1 MAGNI
6 GYTQHPV
13 KQTPTNASQMERP
26 LTPPDQCQ
34 ECGEDTYNTSGVC
47 KWCLRE
53 MREQDR
59 YEQDRDDR

>member
-1 MAGNI
+1 ME
-6 GYTQHPV
+6 HPL
-13 KQTPTNASQMERP
+13 S
-26 LTPPDQCQ
+26 PPDQCS